1 MFKRMFLMLA
11 LTALVLAGLGAVK
24 FQQIQTAAA
33 QAAAMQPPPDA
44 VTTIVVKAEP
54 WADTLPVIGTTAA
67 A

>member
-33 QAAAMQPPPDA
+33 QAANLDTPEICA
-44 VTTIVVKAEP
+44 VIVPLLCQIDE
-54 WADTLPVIGTTAA
+54 VIDGLRRVFSV
-67 A
+67 